1 MKRIATLLILATAVP
16 VVALPAA
23 ADAKGARLIISKAC
37 AGGGVSKLKAANED
51 GRIEIEFQVDVNRNG
66 QVWNVV
72 IQRNGATV
80 YAKTKRTVAPSGSFE
95 SRKIISN
102 AAGADHISAT
112 ATGPNGRSCAVS
124 LTY

>member
-1 MKRIATLLILATAVP
+1 MKRITTLLVTAIAVSA
-16 VVALPAA
+16 VALPVA
-23 ADAKGARLIISKAC
+23 ADAKGRRVIVSKAC
-37 AGGGVSKLKAANED
+37 AGGGAAKLKAANEN
-51 GRIEIEFQVDVNRNG
+51 GLIELEFEVDVNRNG
-66 QVWNVV
+66 QLWNVV

-80 YAKTKRTVAPSGSFE
+80 YSKTKRTVAPSGSFE

-102 AAGADHISAT
+102 AAGADQISAR